1 MPHGIVFILLFFI
14 IATGVAVLLVVRI
27 LRRAL
32 IQRLRVWSIVAMG
45 VAALAVWA
53 GASYPMFLVTF
64 GTAWGV
70 AHLQPAQTGLFPEGW
85 TIYAFLLAYV
95 ALGAILFS
103 LVGRLPQRSMPS

>member
-1 MPHGIVFILLFFI
+1 MPHGIVFILLFLI

-53 GASYPMFLVTF
+53 GASYPNVPRDVWNRLGRRTF
-64 GTAWGV
+64 T
-70 AHLQPAQTGLFPEGW
+70 TGPNW
-85 TIYAFLLAYV
+85 NI
-95 ALGAILFS
+95 
-103 LVGRLPQRSMPS
+103 P